1 MEGFGY
7 TVASLPCSEH
17 SHSHLPGQ
25 PSSGSGHLRPSGRS
39 GWEITP
45 RRARGTLAPAFR
57 PSGLP
62 AFRAAVS
69 LYTTGTTGSGG
80 SESHPFLQR
89 RACAASTANAVSCR
103 RPKSRAP
110 GGVRW
115 LGGSSAARG
124 LLTASMGVVE
134 GRSHPGQQLVVRVRT
149 PRRPQRACWGGGVR
163 GPPQRWLAKG
173 SAAAGKTRR
182 AEGAMGVRS
191 IATDFV
197 DNAQELP
204 EQRRCH
210 HRGPLRALCARENRG
225 SKTSHSY
232 KHRL

>member
-1 MEGFGY
+1 MRACRALS
-7 TVASLPCSEH
+7 TATATSPASRALA
-17 SHSHLPGQ
+17 LAI
-25 PSSGSGHLRPSGRS
+25 SGHLADPAGRS
-39 GWEITP
+39 PHAG
-45 RRARGTLAPAFR
+45 RAARWRLS
-57 PSGLP
+57 SGLP

-89 RACAASTANAVSCR
+89 RACAAGQHSQRRELQTAQKPRARWRAVVGRQLGGKGVAYRIHGGGR
-103 RPKSRAP
+103 RPISSGAAASCARAHPAPASAGMP
-110 GGVRW
+110 GW
-115 LGGSSAARG
+115 GSG
-124 LLTASMGVVE
+124 
-134 GRSHPGQQLVVRVRT
+134 
-149 PRRPQRACWGGGVR
+149 

-232 KHRL
+232 KHRLLG